1 MKKLLTTLCIGAL
14 AFAAYSQGTVNFGN
28 TSLTLV
34 STNAAYLSGTTGTT
48 ATTLGGFNY
57 AVFTAASTVSS
68 ASSALDL
75 LTPTWT
81 FTTLT
86 GTNTAV
92 ASGGRLNGGS
102 GVVVPTGWAPGV
114 TNSFLIA
121 GWSSSLGNWAAVQSL
136 ITGGS
141 FATGGGS
148 RYQVAGNPAAGSFL
162 GISAV
167 SFGAAGGGTA
177 GLPAFSL
184 FGSTPTAQGTPLATG
199 FQLFPVVAVP
209 EPSSFALAG
218 LGAAA
223 LMIFRRRK

>member
-14 AFAAYSQGTVNFGN
+14 ACAAYSQGTVNFAN
-28 TSLTLV
+28 NASTLV
-34 STNAAYLSGTTGTT
+34 STNAAYTGGGTGTT
-48 ATTLGGFNY
+48 ATNLGGFSY
-57 AVFTAASTVSS
+57 ALFTAASTVTT
-68 ASSALDL
+68 AGSALDL

-86 GTNTAV
+86 AANTAT
-92 ASGGRLNGGS
+92 ASGGRLNGGA
-102 GVVVPTGWAPGV
+102 GVVVPTGWPAGV
-114 TNSFLIA
+114 TNSFLVA
-121 GWSSSLGNWAAVQSL
+121 GWSSNLGTWANVQSL

-141 FATGGGS
+141 FATSGGS

-167 SFGAAGGGTA
+167 SFGASGGGTA
-177 GLPAFSL
+177 ALPSFSL
-184 FGSTPTAQGTPLATG
+184 FGSTPTAQGTPLNTG
-199 FQLFPVVAVP
+199 FALFPVVAVP